1 MAMAQCSRASTPLQT
16 CHADLTRSR
25 SVQQQQLQQ
34 QQQVRRCLPPP
45 PYLFTAA
52 AAAPTPPPPP
62 QALSCRCALLS
73 GTRRSSSHTA
83 RQLACL
89 QPAVCEEQAAEA
101 AAAAA
106 FHGPKTQEIRGG
118 GDQAV
123 LLLLRSR
130 VQGEEAV
137 GSPIRGCRLSL
148 SPHCWP
154 SRLPWA
160 APRTPCSM
168 PPSAASICRPSTSRS
183 ASRAGH
189 LTPPPPAACCRR
201 YSPFALPLLAGR
213 ANTHPAPA
221 REALPL
227 PRVLQA
233 PQHRQ
238 VAGGAQPECG
248 ACVGGA
254 AAAATSVLSRSVPR
268 SA

>member
-1 MAMAQCSRASTPLQT
+1 MLCKPSRLLAYSLSEPQHIANSYHVARRIAHHAQPQPWFASARNPRRRR
-16 CHADLTRSR
+16 RSR
-25 SVQQQQLQQ
+25 SASTATASSRCEGDDPGLQA
-34 QQQVRRCLPPP
+34 LPPALRP
-45 PYLFTAA
+45 TAGHRA
-52 AAAPTPPPPP
+52 
-62 QALSCRCALLS
+62 CA
-73 GTRRSSSHTA
+73 
-83 RQLACL
+83 
-89 QPAVCEEQAAEA
+89 
-101 AAAAA
+101 
-106 FHGPKTQEIRGG
+106 
-118 GDQAV
+118 
-123 LLLLRSR
+123 
-130 VQGEEAV
+130 
-137 GSPIRGCRLSL
+137 
-148 SPHCWP
+148 
-154 SRLPWA
+154 WA